1 MEVQNKLKIIT
12 CTAEVVVDKISKIGT
27 RIYGEDFVAPKVYE
41 QGAKNE
47 AGQFI
52 NPIDATYFTKNTNDY
67 NRGEVMPGIT
77 QGWGFIDLKPMLDS
91 IKGENKNEIVQQ
103 ILGNYV
109 ERKRG
114 GQIESP
120 SLLSLDEVING

>member
-1 MEVQNKLKIIT
+1 
-12 CTAEVVVDKISKIGT
+12 
-27 RIYGEDFVAPKVYE
+27 
-41 QGAKNE
+41 
-47 AGQFI
+47 
-52 NPIDATYFTKNTNDY
+52 
-67 NRGEVMPGIT
+67 MPGIT